1 MSPASAIQT
10 FAAAANQS
18 FDVAMGEASMP
29 FTLVEVKPLPIQPY
43 PGMMR
48 EPFSLTFRSES
59 QVVLPQRIYAMKH
72 ANLGRLD
79 IFLVPVGRDKAGVL
93 YQAVFN

>member
-1 MSPASAIQT
+1 MSLASLQT

-29 FTLVEVKPLPIQPY
+29 FTLVEATPLPAHPY
-43 PGMMR
+43 PGMLR
-48 EPFSLTFRSES
+48 EPFSLIFRSQS
-59 QVVLPQRIYAMKH
+59 QVVLPQRIYSMKH
-72 ANLGRLD
+72 AGLGRLD
-79 IFLVPVGRDKAGVL
+79 IFLAPVGRDPSGVL